1 MKITPK
7 LFIMLAAFAALLYVG
22 EVYAAETKIGVVNMA
37 KLLQQAPQA
46 QEATKVMH
54 DKFDNRS
61 KALQAEQDKIKNLQD
76 QINRNGAIMSAA
88 QLQSLQNQLDSL
100 QQDFN
105 RKQVDF
111 QDDVNAQRNEEL
123 GKLQQAILKA
133 VQEFAKAQKYNLIIG
148 EGVFYA
154 DGTVDVTDK
163 VLDQLQKDFQTRQHK
178 SGSGGK

>member
-1 MKITPK
+1 MKIAPK
-7 LFIMLAAFAALLYVG
+7 LFILLATFAALLYMGGVNAI
-22 EVYAAETKIGVVNMA
+22 EIKIGVVNMA

-54 DKFDNRS
+54 EKFDNRG
-61 KALQAEQDKIKNLQD
+61 KTLQAEQDKIKNLQD
-76 QINRNGAIMSAA
+76 QINRNGAIMSAS
-88 QLQSLQNQLDSL
+88 QLQNLQTQLDTL

-111 QDDVNAQRNEEL
+111 QDDVNAERNEEL

-133 VQEFAKAQKYNLIIG
+133 VQEFAKGQKYNLIIG

-154 DGTVDVTDK
+154 DGTVDVTGK
-163 VLDQLQKDFQTRQHK
+163 VLDQLQKDFQSRHRK
-178 SGSGGK
+178 PG

>member
-1 MKITPK
+1 MKIAPR
-7 LFIMLAAFAALLYVG
+7 LFILLATFAALLYMGGVNAV
-22 EVYAAETKIGVVNMA
+22 EIKIGVVNMA

-54 DKFDNRS
+54 EKFDNRG
-61 KALQAEQDKIKNLQD
+61 KTLQAEQDKIKNLQD
-76 QINRNGAIMSAA
+76 QINRNGAIMSAS
-88 QLQSLQNQLDSL
+88 QLQNLQTQLDTL

-111 QDDVNAQRNEEL
+111 QDDVNAERNEEL

-133 VQEFAKAQKYNLIIG
+133 VQEFAKTQKYNLIIG

-154 DGTVDVTDK
+154 DGTVDVTGK
-163 VLDQLQKDFQTRQHK
+163 VLDQLQKDFQTRHHN